1 MSGKTPP
8 RIMWRRRIFL
18 IKVKISCS
26 FSPVFLPKTKP
37 PLYIGGQEV
46 ENNRKNCAVYLI
58 FHDPPDRNQEFFFIA
73 THDTVCVNTH
83 FACPNAYA
91 GFSHPIGKTLADIFI
106 LSQTTKYRK
115 TEIYTHRV
123 PSLVP
128 YERDPIPHI
137 LIKTPTK
144 RPDNTEH
151 RFLINTLTSRTAPTP
166 SRTIRNNSFYSDTMP
181 KIHTKTKNT
190 TSRF

>member
-73 THDTVCVNTH
+73 THDTVCANTH

-91 GFSHPIGKTLADIFI
+91 GFSHPISKTLADIFI

-123 PSLVP
+123 LFLVP
-128 YERDPIPHI
+128 YERGPIPHI

-144 RPDNTEH
+144 TKHPLPPHPTTIITDNAQQ
-151 RFLINTLTSRTAPTP
+151 FVLL
-166 SRTIRNNSFYSDTMP
+166 
-181 KIHTKTKNT
+181 
-190 TSRF
+190 

>member
-1 MSGKTPP
+1 
-8 RIMWRRRIFL
+8 MWRRRIFL

-73 THDTVCVNTH
+73 THDTVCANTH

-128 YERDPIPHI
+128 YERGPIPHI

-144 RPDNTEH
+144 TKHPLPPPPRHHHH
-151 RFLINTLTSRTAPTP
+151 RQRATIRFTLTSCLRYTP
-166 SRTIRNNSFYSDTMP
+166 RQ
-181 KIHTKTKNT
+181 KTPR
-190 TSRF
+190 SVSGPV

>member
-1 MSGKTPP
+1 MDTNVSLLVVHSDNTILSQNYTTVSGKTPP

-73 THDTVCVNTH
+73 THDTVCAMPQCLRRVLTPHRQNPCRHIYIIANDQISQDGNT
-83 FACPNAYA
+83 N
-91 GFSHPIGKTLADIFI
+91 
-106 LSQTTKYRK
+106 
-115 TEIYTHRV
+115 
-123 PSLVP
+123 
-128 YERDPIPHI
+128 
-137 LIKTPTK
+137 TP
-144 RPDNTEH
+144 R
-151 RFLINTLTSRTAPTP
+151 SV
-166 SRTIRNNSFYSDTMP
+166 SGSV
-181 KIHTKTKNT
+181 
-190 TSRF
+190 